1 MDMEYDAAAAT
12 TTTYDAN
19 PWLDEMASAFD
30 ESHVADSKQQHVPV
44 SIDASYQSELW
55 AAFAEIS
62 EPYAAELDDDIAAVP
77 AMSSEQFMR
86 EHNLHSTQC
95 GNDITNDYT
104 SRIGDIREL
113 YLESIRRVEAMANER
128 RQKMQDELE
137 MEDGIELNQASHLDP
152 VASIAAQGEMQQ
164 IDRDLQARKRAIN
177 ELVHKAIN
185 GVKEAHRPN
194 RKRRNLNTKAT
205 AVLEFWYSD
214 HIEFPYPNDADKLQL
229 SMDAG
234 IQVSQVNNWFSNK
247 RNRKWAKDQ
256 KR

>member
-1 MDMEYDAAAAT
+1 MDMEYDGTGTAG
-12 TTTYDAN
+12 YDAN

-30 ESHVADSKQQHVPV
+30 HSQVAAPKQHVA
-44 SIDASYQSELW
+44 ASMESAHRSELW

-62 EPYAAELDDDIAAVP
+62 GPYAAELEDDVAVVP
-77 AMSSEQFMR
+77 AMTSERFMR
-86 EHNLHSTQC
+86 EHSLHSTQC

-104 SRIGDIREL
+104 SRITLIREH
-113 YLESIRRVEAMANER
+113 YLESIRGVEAMADER
-128 RQKMQDELE
+128 RQKMHDVLE
-137 MEDGIELNQASHLDP
+137 MDDGIELTQASHLDP
-152 VASIAAQGEMQQ
+152 VASIAAQREMQQ

-205 AVLEFWYSD
+205 AVLEGWYSD
-214 HIEFPYPNDADKLQL
+214 HIDFPYPNDADKLQL
-229 SMDAG
+229 SLDAG